1 MINKNSKPTFCIKEE
16 GAGNH
21 IQKRIS
27 KPTELQSEER
37 ATPTMDTYG

>member
-1 MINKNSKPTFCIKEE
+1 MINKNSKPTFCNKEE

-27 KPTELQSEER
+27 KLTELQSER
-37 ATPTMDTYG
+37 ATPTMGTYG